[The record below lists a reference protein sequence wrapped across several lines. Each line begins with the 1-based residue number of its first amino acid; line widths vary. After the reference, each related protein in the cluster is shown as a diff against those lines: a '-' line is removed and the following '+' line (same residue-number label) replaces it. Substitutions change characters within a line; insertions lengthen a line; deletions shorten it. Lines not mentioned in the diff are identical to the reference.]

1 MSRSTE
7 LLRSL
12 PICTLG
18 ILGLC
23 IGLHIL
29 LLALDWDLKQF
40 TMCPRLVLYL
50 HEWYRVVT
58 SALFHANL
66 MHIGMNMMSTFG
78 ISTLLEKRLGTLSFG
93 ISTLWA
99 ILLTSFIYLGVSY
112 ALFLFL
118 GETKWM
124 YQHSVGFSGI
134 LFHMTVLECNLS
146 TTRSR
151 SLFGFVDMPTYLYP
165 WALLIL
171 LQMFMPNLSFLGH
184 LSGIVTGTLQSY
196 GSLDV
201 LFLSEA
207 YLREMESWHTL
218 QWLVRRPNFI
228 ATPSGSSRLFP
239 QEHSLGRSICNGV
252 GVVVKFVRDLLET
265 ALVCLFGR
273 GRSLNSNIQLSG
285 TPTTW
290 PSGGRTVGGGSAV
303 EAVEEDDQDWNGL
316 PSLSSMAAQER
327 VPLSRIV

>member
-23 IGLHIL
+23 IGLHVL
-29 LLALDWDLKQF
+29 LLALDWDLQQF

-50 HEWYRVVT
+50 HEWYRVIT
-58 SALFHANL
+58 GALFHANL

-78 ISTLLEKRLGTLSFG
+78 ISTLLEKRLGTLRHLL
-93 ISTLWA
+93 STLWA
-99 ILLTSFIYLGVSY
+99 ILLTSLIYLGVSY

-151 SLFGFVDMPTYLYP
+151 SLFGFVNVPTYLYP

-184 LSGIVTGTLQSY
+184 LSGILTGTLQSY

-201 LFLSEA
+201 LFVSEA
-207 YLREMESWHTL
+207 YLQEMESWSTL
-218 QWLVRRPNFI
+218 QWLVRQPNFV
-228 ATPSGSSRLFP
+228 ATPSGSSRLF
-239 QEHSLGRSICNGV
+239 QESNSLGRSICNGV
-252 GVVVKFVRDLLET
+252 GMVVKFVRDLFET
-265 ALVCLFGR
+265 LGVCVFGR
-273 GRSLNSNIQLSG
+273 GRSLNSNIQLRG
-285 TPTTW
+285 TPTAW
-290 PSGGRTVGGGSAV
+290 PSGGRTVGVGSAV
-303 EAVEEDDQDWNGL
+303 EDVEDDQDWNGL
-316 PSLSSMAAQER
+316 PSPSSMAAQER